1 LKRADLEIG
10 IRVSD
15 GKKWRT
21 QWPPFA
27 LVMIESG
34 QLFKEQDMKAKLM
47 TGAIAL
53 SIMLTTAG
61 CETLSDLT
69 LSDPTNTP
77 TPEPTPT
84 LEASATS
91 ETALL
96 PGGECPPL
104 TSDVLDLM
112 RELEGQMA
120 QIRGL
125 SPIAPVE
132 RELLTPDQ
140 LGEIVREEF
149 LAEYSAEEAADD
161 SLLLWLYGLVPAE
174 FDLWEL
180 YADLW
185 TEQVAGY
192 YDDDVEQMYVVC
204 GSGFNAPEQLT
215 YGHEFIHVLQD
226 QTYDIDEGLG
236 YNDEQCDLDSE
247 RCAAISAL
255 IEGDATL
262 AEEQWIRTYASPDF
276 ITGLLEFYNEYE
288 SPVYDNA
295 PAFMQEDLLFPYT
308 SGRNFVNALFT
319 DGGWVAI
326 DAAYQNPPVTTE
338 QIMHPDRYP
347 NDQPVFLEVPELSGI
362 LGDGWRFVYDGVW
375 GEWFTLLMLT
385 EFLPNE
391 QSVTAS
397 MGWGG
402 DYYLFY
408 TDDAGQ
414 AVTVLVT
421 QWDSIRDTQEFA
433 AASSAYGS
441 MRFGESLRT
450 EIGGEMFE
458 GEGVYAYFE
467 RLSNQ
472 TRWVIAT
479 TPGLIEL
486 ALEGMVFPAP
496 ALAE

>member
-1 LKRADLEIG
+1 
-10 IRVSD
+10 
-15 GKKWRT
+15 
-21 QWPPFA
+21 
-27 LVMIESG
+27 
-34 QLFKEQDMKAKLM
+34 MKTKLM
-47 TGAIAL
+47 TLVIAL

-61 CETLSDLT
+61 CDAFSNSPLSQ
-69 LSDPTNTP
+69 PTNTP
-77 TPEPTPT
+77 TVEPSPA
-84 LEASATS
+84 LEPSATS
-91 ETALL
+91 DTVLL
-96 PGGECPPL
+96 PSGECPPL
-104 TSDVLDLM
+104 TSDVLGLM
-112 RELEGQMA
+112 EEMEGQMA

-125 SPIAPVE
+125 VPTAPVV
-132 RELLTPDQ
+132 RELLTPEQ
-140 LGEIVREEF
+140 LGDIVREDF

-161 SLLLWLYGLVPAE
+161 SLLLWLYGLVPAD

-192 YDDDVEQMYVVC
+192 YDDEVEQMYIVC

-215 YGHEFIHVLQD
+215 YTHEFIHVLQD
-226 QTYDIDEGLG
+226 QIYDLDEGLG
-236 YNDEQCDLDSE
+236 YNDDLCELDSE

-262 AEEQWIRTYASPDF
+262 AEEQWIRTYASPEF
-276 ITGLLEFYNEYE
+276 LTGLLEFYNEYE

-319 DGGWVAI
+319 QGGWVAV

-338 QIMHPDRYP
+338 QIIHPERYP
-347 NDQPVFLEVPELSGI
+347 NDQPVFLEVPDLSGV
-362 LGDGWRFVYDGVW
+362 LGDEWRFVYDGVW

-391 QSVTAS
+391 RSVTAS
-397 MGWGG
+397 TGWGG
-402 DYYLFY
+402 DYYLLY

-414 AVTVLVT
+414 AVTILVT

-433 AASSAYGS
+433 AASSEYGRT
-441 MRFGESLRT
+441 RFGEPNRT
-450 EIGGEMFE
+450 EFGGELFE
-458 GEGVYAYFE
+458 GDRLYAYFE
-467 RLSNQ
+467 RVSNQ
-472 TRWVIAT
+472 TRWIIAT

-486 ALEGMVFPAP
+486 ALEGVAFPAP
-496 ALAE
+496 VLAD